1 MVARSKNSLQ
11 TVADQVEGEVLPVR
25 ADITDATQVSA
36 AFPQVRDKFGPV
48 DILINHASYARG
60 RDCSICLRSNSN
72 SPGGSPS

>member
-60 RDCSICLRSNSN
+60 RDGSICLRSNSN